1 MTLEILISTLDDGIN
16 GVAAMLLPKRE
27 DIGYLV
33 SWQHSEG
40 KNIALPEELRRD
52 DVKICNLAGRGLSR
66 NRNN

>member
-33 SWQHSEG
+33 SWQHSEAMSNC
-40 KNIALPEELRRD
+40 KQ
-52 DVKICNLAGRGLSR
+52 
-66 NRNN
+66 